1 VTSLSR
7 SVKPLRMRRHAA
19 IIFSLL
25 LTTCALADLPAE
37 HPWPEV
43 TCELVKQSDPPE
55 EIHTVVIDL
64 SDHQPLVRVCPGGD
78 DPDGKGKWQTTLM
91 SVRQVAQ
98 REDFDIAINGDFFSA
113 RNTIDIEGRA
123 SAYFPGVW
131 ALVVGPAMTDGKT
144 WSKSAS
150 PRPCL
155 VITDEGLAHIQQLSA
170 PPRGA
175 RQVVGGNVLLVAYG
189 KAVPSTSPTRHPR
202 TCVGVDKAGT
212 KLYLLVVDGRDA
224 DRSVGMSYSELSQ
237 QMLKLGAY
245 HAINLD
251 GGGSTT
257 LVMRDPSNGE
267 LHVLNQPSDHR
278 ERPVANVLGIRLH
291 PTTQPT
297 R

>member
-1 VTSLSR
+1 
-7 SVKPLRMRRHAA
+7 
-19 IIFSLL
+19 
-25 LTTCALADLPAE
+25 
-37 HPWPEV
+37 
-43 TCELVKQSDPPE
+43 
-55 EIHTVVIDL
+55 
-64 SDHQPLVRVCPGGD
+64 
-78 DPDGKGKWQTTLM
+78 
-91 SVRQVAQ
+91 
-98 REDFDIAINGDFFSA
+98 
-113 RNTIDIEGRA
+113 
-123 SAYFPGVW
+123 
-131 ALVVGPAMTDGKT
+131 
-144 WSKSAS
+144 
-150 PRPCL
+150 
-155 VITDEGLAHIQQLSA
+155 
-170 PPRGA
+170 
-175 RQVVGGNVLLVAYG
+175 VLLVAYG